1 GGTFTNTGT
10 VSGSTTITDGTVTNN
25 GGSFGGDVT
34 IEGGAN
40 ATLSLETDTA
50 INGNVVNNGTIEA
63 NGSGS
68 ISLDVTGGHSLTNT
82 GTLNGGTHGL
92 DITADEIY
100 LSETSIVGTGVN
112 LIGDT
117 TNEGVLNLDTDLVG
131 DLTTV
136 DGSQSDIVGDVAGNG
151 NDVNVEGG
159 SLGVADGVA
168 FTGIGALINESDI
181 TVGTGATLEAE

>member
-181 TVGTGATLEAE
+181 TVGTGATLEA